1 MAITKLIRLNNG
13 YKEKTACKDK
23 RKRVTSATVK
33 ADLKA
38 KGYRLP
44 HGYDVVKRE
53 APKKAK
59 PKKKTA
65 AKRKPG
71 KQTTMKF

>member
-1 MAITKLIRLNNG
+1 MATK
-13 YKEKTACKDK
+13 KKTACKDK

-53 APKKAK
+53 APNKAK

-65 AKRKPG
+65 PKKKTVAKKSKPG
-71 KQTTMKF
+71 KQMKMKFK

>member
-1 MAITKLIRLNNG
+1 MATK
-13 YKEKTACKDK
+13 KKTTCKDK

-53 APKKAK
+53 APKKKAT
-59 PKKKTA
+59 PKKKA
-65 AKRKPG
+65 ASKKSKPG
-71 KQTTMKF
+71 KQTKMKF

>member
-1 MAITKLIRLNNG
+1 MATTK
-13 YKEKTACKDK
+13 KTACKDT

-53 APKKAK
+53 AAKKKAA
-59 PKKKTA
+59 PKKKTVTKKA
-65 AKRKPG
+65 KPG
-71 KQTTMKF
+71 KQTKMKFK

>member
-1 MAITKLIRLNNG
+1 MATKKKG
-13 YKEKTACKDK
+13 TCKDK

-53 APKKAK
+53 EPAKKKAK
-59 PKKKTA
+59 PAKKTA
-65 AKRKPG
+65 AKKSKPG
-71 KQTTMKF
+71 KQTKMKF

>member
-1 MAITKLIRLNNG
+1 MATK
-13 YKEKTACKDK
+13 KKSKCTDT
-23 RKRVTSATVK
+23 RKRVTAATVK

-53 APKKAK
+53 ASKKKAA
-59 PKKKTA
+59 PKKKTVA
-65 AKRKPG
+65 KKRKPG
-71 KQTTMKF
+71 KQTKMKFK